1 MVTVGIPKGLFY
13 YRYFPLWKV
22 FFDEINV
29 TILVS
34 GNTDK
39 KILDQGIKWCVDEA
53 CLPIKV
59 YHGHVFEIK
68 DKVDYL
74 FIPRFTSISRNE
86 YICPKFGGLPDMI
99 RSSFDNLPEII
110 DTEVNLRKS
119 RRNSFKPFLETGIR
133 LGKNRTE
140 IKKAYRNALAQ
151 YRNYRE
157 EVKQGYFPGDLLEG
171 RKVMEKGKNTMKI
184 LLLGHVYNTCD
195 SFMNLNIVRKL
206 RALGCSVLT
215 MDMFDTGL
223 IRKNSAHL
231 KKAMFWEYGTTAIGC
246 TYHIIENLKDSI
258 DGIVYITSFGCGI
271 DSFVS
276 YLSEKRVRA
285 SSNIPFMTIAIDE
298 HTGEAGLDTRLEAFI
313 DTINW
318 RKNNEGYFSSSG

>member
-157 EVKQGYFPGDLLEG
+157 ESHK
-171 RKVMEKGKNTMKI
+171 
-184 LLLGHVYNTCD
+184 
-195 SFMNLNIVRKL
+195 
-206 RALGCSVLT
+206 
-215 MDMFDTGL
+215 
-223 IRKNSAHL
+223 
-231 KKAMFWEYGTTAIGC
+231 
-246 TYHIIENLKDSI
+246 
-258 DGIVYITSFGCGI
+258 
-271 DSFVS
+271 
-276 YLSEKRVRA
+276 
-285 SSNIPFMTIAIDE
+285 
-298 HTGEAGLDTRLEAFI
+298 
-313 DTINW
+313 
-318 RKNNEGYFSSSG
+318 